1 MYNMPGTACDMQFET
16 MEVVTITIIVI
27 VLRLIT
33 PTAYNSPQQQG
44 KDRWGK
50 RLGKAE

>member
-33 PTAYNSPQQQG
+33 HTAYNSPQQQG

>member
-1 MYNMPGTACDMQFET
+1 MPGTACDTQFEN
-16 MEVVTITIIVI
+16 MEVVPITITVI

-44 KDRWGK
+44 KDRRGK
-50 RLGKAE
+50 RVGEAE

>member
-1 MYNMPGTACDMQFET
+1 MQFET